1 MWASSARTLSS
12 RLASLSATTSRKR
25 GVHSLTPRRSKTTSS
40 SPSRPLCLAS
50 AAGAILALATSS
62 PALCEEP
69 PDKKATLGVED
80 AERYISSVVPQRP
93 HSAGSSYDVLQR
105 GDADVLKW
113 QYYSDNGADLFYAL
127 VDVLM
132 SITAGDEDVRVSKM
146 DGYCTPS
153 PRKLANIQV
162 VFGEPEK
169 PQATLDV
176 YSNYQEETGR
186 MMTTWELSRPTG
198 QLSRN
203 DADVLLRGLTEHAL
217 YRQGSRRYSGAI
229 DQDSDIG
236 RAFAELFDGVSLN
249 EDGAQDGMSK
259 QRRAPRNESPREKAK
274 RELEEMGVDVI
285 LPPEEGTPS
294 GDVWEGLVGYTQT
307 KARVE
312 ETVLLQ
318 LKHPG
323 LFKKIAEGTR
333 GKAAP
338 ANRPK
343 VVLFEGPPGT
353 GKTSAARCI
362 AAGCGIPLVYVPL
375 EALLSKWYGESEKHL
390 SKVFELARDLV
401 QDGCQEGSGVIV
413 FVDEVDTLASSRDDP
428 SGMHEASKRVLS
440 VLLRELDG
448 FSTPGKANAMLI
460 AATNR
465 KQDLDQA
472 FVSRIDTSVEFALP
486 DEASRAAIFGLY
498 ARQLPQKDCEQLAK
512 MSAGLSGRNIRD
524 ACQDA
529 ERRWAAARFREL
541 SKDKKPLDDSTV
553 GLPDRQTYEACVREK
568 KQQQRNGACL
578 PSARVFDI
586 GRLSIDPT
594 ASVKSD
600 FDARTE
606 TVNFVTGNPMYGPWP
621 VGMEQAMFGMGCFW
635 CSENLFVKMSGVFS
649 TQSPRR
655 GLSLLASSLAYCRS
669 LIRPRFEKVLFL
681 ICATPPNAAP

>member
-1 MWASSARTLSS
+1 
-12 RLASLSATTSRKR
+12 
-25 GVHSLTPRRSKTTSS
+25 
-40 SPSRPLCLAS
+40 
-50 AAGAILALATSS
+50 
-62 PALCEEP
+62 
-69 PDKKATLGVED
+69 KAKLGVED
-80 AERYISSVVPQRP
+80 AERYISSVVPHRP

-132 SITAGDEDVRVSKM
+132 SITAGDEDVRVTKM

-162 VFGEPEK
+162 VFGQPEK

-176 YSNYQEETGR
+176 YSNYQEDTGR

-217 YRQGSRRYSGAI
+217 YRQGSRRCSGTI

-249 EDGAQDGMSK
+249 EDGTQNGMSK

-285 LPPEEGTPS
+285 LPPEEVAFGINTKTRLWRSPLGSDFTVIIGGTPS
-294 GDVWEGLVGYTQT
+294 EDVWEGLVGYPQT

-401 QDGCQEGSGVIV
+401 QDGCEEGSGVIV

-512 MSAGLSGRNIRD
+512 MSAGLSGRNIKD

-541 SKDKKPLDDSTV
+541 SKD
-553 GLPDRQTYEACVREK
+553 
-568 KQQQRNGACL
+568 
-578 PSARVFDI
+578 
-586 GRLSIDPT
+586 
-594 ASVKSD
+594 
-600 FDARTE
+600 
-606 TVNFVTGNPMYGPWP
+606 
-621 VGMEQAMFGMGCFW
+621 
-635 CSENLFVKMSGVFS
+635 
-649 TQSPRR
+649 
-655 GLSLLASSLAYCRS
+655 
-669 LIRPRFEKVLFL
+669 
-681 ICATPPNAAP
+681 